1 MTNER
6 GQTVAVA
13 YRRVSTDAQGGTD
26 RFGLE
31 SQKKQIEEYAAAH
44 NIDVVK
50 WYDDVG
56 ESGAKDNRP
65 ALTELLYGDEI
76 ANPPFEMVLVAK
88 ADRIARD
95 IYLYYAYKHQLNQKK
110 VQLVSVAEDFG
121 AMGAFAPVLEAFI
134 VAMAQVER
142 DTIRTRT
149 FGARRLKSA
158 TGQHAAGRALYGY
171 DIKDKRRVINEKE
184 AAVVKEIFWQLS
196 MGSKFIEIAAWLN
209 DKGYTTKTG
218 KQWDR
223 THISNM
229 VEKAPV
235 YRGMTM
241 NMLTGEWI
249 PSEHE
254 PILTEEEWSA
264 AQEGM
269 AHNPYLKEEK
279 KRGRKPRAKK

>member
-1 MTNER
+1 MTNDH

-13 YRRVSTDAQGGTD
+13 YRRVSTDAQGGAD

-76 ANPPFEMVLVAK
+76 KNPPFEMVLVAK
-88 ADRIARD
+88 ADRMALD

-110 VQLVSVAEDFG
+110 VRLVSVAEDFG

-142 DTIRTRT
+142 DTIKTRT
-149 FGARRLKSA
+149 LGARRLKSA
-158 TGQHAAGRALYGY
+158 TGKHAAGRALYGY
-171 DIKDKRRVINEKE
+171 AIHDKRLVIDPAQ
-184 AAVVKEIFWQLS
+184 AAVVKEVFWQLS
-196 MGSKFIEIAAWLN
+196 MGSKYIDIADWLN
-209 DKGYTTKTG
+209 ANGYTTQKG
-218 KQWDR
+218 KPWSR
-223 THISNM
+223 AHIYNM
-229 VEKAPV
+229 VDKIPV
-235 YRGMTM
+235 YRGMM
-241 NMLTGEWI
+241 KNMLTGEWI
-249 PSEHE
+249 QGEHE
-254 PILTEEEWSA
+254 PILTEEEVEA
-264 AQEGM
+264 ARDGM

-279 KRGRKPRAKK
+279 KRGPKPRTKK